1 VAKATKIK
9 KRKKTRKRRGGGT
22 DVANGE
28 KTEIKQRRAAT
39 SALTFMTFS

>member
-1 VAKATKIK
+1 VELTCQ
-9 KRKKTRKRRGGGT
+9 TQ
-22 DVANGE
+22 E